1 MGKLLCM
8 ALTASL
14 VGNTSP
20 AFAINSSNA
29 VNVHPTTIYSSQ
41 NLNKES
47 YNISS
52 KKIEF
57 KNDIIDVDMTI
68 PLINGL
74 KDKETEIKINK
85 IIENRAMDFKKDIEN
100 MAKEAKK
107 ENALTNSYQAI
118 LKFKTSFN
126 KNNILSLTMCFYE
139 YTGGAHGLGYN
150 ESLNVDLNTGE
161 EIYLKDL
168 FHNKKDYKNIIN
180 EFIRDDMTKN
190 PNKYYENASSDF
202 YGIIQDQ
209 PYYIEDSNLVVY
221 FNPYEIAPYSEG
233 IKEFKIP
240 LKNFKYGM
248 KKNVLLKKTDVKI
261 STKEVKDNVEGFI
274 GNLRIPVISGWKNEK
289 IQRAINSTIEKDIM
303 NFSEKLKK
311 DGMNYVKE
319 SKKISLETMNY
330 FAFTDYSVYQN
341 HKDILSI
348 RISYSQYTGGAHGM
362 DSEKTYNI
370 DLNTGNIIKLKDV
383 FKEGT
388 NYKDMINKEIKKQI
402 EKGNSSKDAFPI
414 EGFESIL
421 EDQSFNIEKGNVIL
435 VFQRGDIAPYA
446 MGTLEFVIPLNK
458 NIANNNFLN

>member
-20 AFAINSSNA
+20 AFAINLSNT

-74 KDKETEIKINK
+74 KDKEIETKINK

-180 EFIRDDMTKN
+180 DFIRNDMTKN

-240 LKNFKYGM
+240 LKSFK
-248 KKNVLLKKTDVKI
+248 
-261 STKEVKDNVEGFI
+261 
-274 GNLRIPVISGWKNEK
+274 
-289 IQRAINSTIEKDIM
+289 
-303 NFSEKLKK
+303 
-311 DGMNYVKE
+311 
-319 SKKISLETMNY
+319 
-330 FAFTDYSVYQN
+330 
-341 HKDILSI
+341 
-348 RISYSQYTGGAHGM
+348 
-362 DSEKTYNI
+362 
-370 DLNTGNIIKLKDV
+370 
-383 FKEGT
+383 
-388 NYKDMINKEIKKQI
+388 
-402 EKGNSSKDAFPI
+402 
-414 EGFESIL
+414 
-421 EDQSFNIEKGNVIL
+421 
-435 VFQRGDIAPYA
+435 
-446 MGTLEFVIPLNK
+446 
-458 NIANNNFLN
+458 